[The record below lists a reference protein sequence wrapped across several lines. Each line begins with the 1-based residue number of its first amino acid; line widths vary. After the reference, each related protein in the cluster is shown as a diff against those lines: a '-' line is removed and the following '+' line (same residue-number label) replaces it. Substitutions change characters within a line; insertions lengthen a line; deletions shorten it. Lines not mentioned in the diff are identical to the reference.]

1 MPCSGERCEEP
12 RHADPTSGLPLSAV
26 RKAIDEAVDPVHFFV
41 REPFVLEWKHQ
52 PSEQI
57 TWEIHQGRLLDPAH
71 TRLRETFESWNI
83 YCSESGNRS
92 AEPVLSVKLDVGSRQ
107 LHVTRAIYCYAWEGY
122 DAGDNVFLSRET
134 RKWVR
139 ELVGTIALDH
149 FTEADDLRD
158 EIIGLLFQAVIGC
171 SRLPLQS
178 VEAP

>member
-1 MPCSGERCEEP
+1 MPRFRERSERVQKSGVAGP
-12 RHADPTSGLPLSAV
+12 LPPDEV
-26 RKAIDEAVDPVHFFV
+26 RRVIAEAVEPKHFFV
-41 REPFVLEWKHQ
+41 KKPFVLEWKHQ

-134 RKWVR
+134 RECVR
-139 ELVGTIALDH
+139 E
-149 FTEADDLRD
+149 
-158 EIIGLLFQAVIGC
+158 
-171 SRLPLQS
+171 
-178 VEAP
+178 